1 MEQGNTTEKII
12 TNKTVP
18 QTASLGR
25 NSFYVIAL
33 TIVAG
38 FVEVT
43 GYMDC
48 ENLYASIMTGNTVQL
63 GMNFT
68 SADWVKFG
76 LVGYA
81 IALFFIACSIASL
94 IRRHLADPV
103 MELFIMSGVLMLA
116 CIVRLFPEFNLILEL
131 PLLSLALAMQGE
143 TIARFGGVS
152 LQTLVVTNTIVK
164 FSDAFTGRFI
174 SRRYLEKTGQKVPTL
189 SEAVLPGLSWLTYS
203 VAAALAVIIN
213 KTTHVSLL
221 IASVIILFIAADL
234 IKLAKEQ
241 MIELK

>member
-1 MEQGNTTEKII
+1 MKPGIKAENRIGYQSI
-12 TNKTVP
+12 P
-18 QTASLGR
+18 QTDSLGR
-25 NSFYVIAL
+25 NIFYVIAL

-48 ENLYASIMTGNTVQL
+48 EGLYASIMTGNTVQL

-68 SADWVKFG
+68 HAEWVKFG

-81 IALFFIACSIASL
+81 IALFFVACSIASL
-94 IRRHLADPV
+94 IRRHLANPL
-103 MELFIMSGVLMLA
+103 MELVIMSGVLSLA
-116 CIVRLFPEFNLILEL
+116 CLVRLDPSLNLVLEL

-152 LQTLVVTNTIVK
+152 LQTLVVTNNIVK

-174 SRRYLEKTGQKVPTL
+174 SRRFLEKTGQKVPTL
-189 SEAVLPGLSWLTYS
+189 PEAVLPGISWLTYS
-203 VAAALAVIIN
+203 VAAAIAALAN
-213 KTTHVSLL
+213 SLTPFTL
-221 IASVIILFIAADL
+221 LVPAIIILVVAADL
-234 IKLAKEQ
+234 RKLPTSSTH
-241 MIELK
+241 

>member
-1 MEQGNTTEKII
+1 MPVGI
-12 TNKTVP
+12 P
-18 QTASLGR
+18 QTDSLGR
-25 NSFYVIAL
+25 NIFYVVAL

-48 ENLYASIMTGNTVQL
+48 EGLYASIMTGNTVQL

-68 SADWVKFG
+68 HADWLKFG

-94 IRRHLADPV
+94 IRRHLANPV
-103 MELFIMSGVLMLA
+103 MELFIMSGVLVLA
-116 CIVRLFPEFNLILEL
+116 SIVRLFPELNLMLEL

-152 LQTLVVTNTIVK
+152 LQTLVVTNNIVK
-164 FSDAFTGRFI
+164 FSDAFTGRFL
-174 SRRYLEKTGQKVPTL
+174 SRRFLERTGQKVPTL
-189 SEAVLPGLSWLTYS
+189 SETILPGLSWLTYS
-203 VAAALAVIIN
+203 IAAALAAIIH
-213 KTTHVSLL
+213 KITPISLL
-221 IASVIILFIAADL
+221 VPAVLILFVAADL
-234 IKLAKEQ
+234 NRLAREKVCQ
-241 MIELK
+241 IR